1 MADRSPDTHITADAR
16 RPEIMAGYLVVP
28 VDGCTCDG
36 GGEFPHRPEC
46 GYEPAIPIAEVEAA
60 LARDGRMVVELPTLD
75 ADGDCLIGEELD
87 AGAVGVINVDAG
99 AYEVG
104 LYLDGVGFGLKPDRA
119 RRIAAAILAAVARGD
134 ERVAPDR
141 LAGSVSPK
149 GDNTNGE

>member
-1 MADRSPDTHITADAR
+1 MTDITDEMVAKGAAEIRDLLTMLGVDPDELTEHNDA
-16 RPEIMAGYLVVP
+16 PTVAAQVAESVLQAGLA
-28 VDGCTCDG
+28 GCT
-36 GGEFPHRPEC
+36 
-46 GYEPAIPIAEVEAA
+46 
-60 LARDGRMVVELPTLD
+60 VVELPTLD

-149 GDNTNGE
+149 GDNTDDE